1 MATLVRDLRHAL
13 RDLIANPGFTV
24 VVLLTLALG
33 IGANVAIFSVVNGV
47 LLRALPYEHAERL
60 VAIWEVDTRTTPV
73 EYKNPVSVGNFGD
86 WREQRDV
93 FEHVAAFS
101 WWSDTVFSGR
111 DGPESIRSGRVSAG
125 FFETL
130 GVQPSLGRVFLPEED
145 QPARRQ
151 VTILSHAFWQRR
163 LGGEPNVIGR
173 VVRLGDV
180 DYTVVGVLPAGSDL
194 LSSGVEAWTPMG
206 LPASD
211 FENRRS
217 HWMRVIARLKPGV
230 TIERAQAQM
239 TTVADGIRQ
248 AYPQWMTGYQV
259 RVQSLREDM
268 VGDARPALLVLL
280 GAVGFVL
287 LIATA
292 NVANLLLG
300 RTLRRR
306 RELAIRA
313 ALGAGRTRI
322 IRQLLTESLVL
333 SVLGGTLGAAL
344 AAGGTGA
351 LLALSP
357 ANLPRAREI
366 SVDPTTLLFALA
378 LSVATGV
385 LFGLAPALQVS
396 RVDPNSILREG
407 GRSATG
413 AGRHRNFLIVAE
425 LALALVLLAGAGL
438 MMRTMAQLAAV
449 RPGIDPRNV
458 LATTVNLPRSNYGK
472 ASQVSALV
480 ERLMEEAKQLPDVT
494 SVAAA
499 YVVPLGGTYSTYSFV
514 IEGQG
519 LPRDGEKLDFGLHPV
534 SAGYFETMRIPLVRG
549 RRFTERDAGDAPPA
563 VIVNEAM
570 ARRRW
575 HGQDPVGQR
584 IKFAKDPAAPAPWF
598 EVVGVVGDVKQNGV
612 DLDPPPAVYKPYGLD
627 ALPVQTGRMTVLV
640 RSASDPLRLAPEI
653 RNLVQRLDSQLL
665 VADVATMEEVVAKTR
680 ADRRFVMLLL
690 GLFAALALALASL
703 GIYGVVSYSVGQRTQ
718 EIGIRMALGARPGG
732 VLRLVIAQSMRPVWV
747 GIGLG
752 AACALALSQVMT
764 SLLFGVTASDPATF
778 VGVSIVLAAVALF
791 ACYLPARRAMAID
804 VTETLR
810 AE

>member
-1 MATLVRDLRHAL
+1 METMVRDLRHAL
-13 RDLIANPGFTV
+13 RDLVATPGFTIV
-24 VVLLTLALG
+24 VVLTLALG
-33 IGANVAIFSVVNGV
+33 IGANVAVFSVVNGV

-60 VAIWEVDTRTTPV
+60 VAIWEVDTRMTPV
-73 EYKNPVSVGNFGD
+73 EYRNPVSVGNFGD

-93 FEHVAAFS
+93 FEHMAAFT
-101 WWSDTVFSGR
+101 WWSDAIFSGR
-111 DGPESIRSGRVSAG
+111 DGRESIRSGRVSAD

-130 GVQPSLGRVFLPEED
+130 GVQPSIGRVFLPEED
-145 QPARRQ
+145 QPARRH
-151 VTILSHAFWQRR
+151 VTVLSHAFCQRR

-173 VVRLGDV
+173 AVRLDEV
-180 DYTVVGVLPAGSDL
+180 DYTVVGVLPAGCDL
-194 LSSGVEAWTPMG
+194 LSAGVEAWTPMG

-211 FENRRS
+211 FQNRKS
-217 HWMRVIARLKPGV
+217 HWMRVIARLKSGV

-239 TTVADGIRQ
+239 TAVADGVRR

-300 RTLRRR
+300 RTVRRR
-306 RELAIRA
+306 REVAIRA
-313 ALGAGRTRI
+313 ALGAGRGRI

-333 SVLGGTLGAAL
+333 SVVGGTLGAVL
-344 AAGGTGA
+344 AKGGTGV

-357 ANLPRAREI
+357 ANLPRSREI
-366 SVDPTTLLFALA
+366 SVDATTLLFALG
-378 LSVATGV
+378 LSVATGL

-396 RVDPNSILREG
+396 RVDLQSFLREG
-407 GRSATG
+407 GRG
-413 AGRHRNFLIVAE
+413 ASGTRRHRTPLVVAE

-438 MMRTMAQLAAV
+438 MMRTMAQLAAAP
-449 RPGIDPRNV
+449 PGIDPRNV
-458 LATTVNLPRSNYGK
+458 LATTVSVPMTHYGK
-472 ASQVSALV
+472 ASQVSALFD
-480 ERLMEEAKQLPDVT
+480 RLMEEARQLPDVT
-494 SVAAA
+494 SVGAA
-499 YVVPLGGTYSTYSFV
+499 YVVPLGGTYSTHSFV

-534 SAGYFETMRIPLVRG
+534 SASYFETMRIPLVRG
-549 RRFTERDAGDAPPA
+549 RRFTERDAGDAPPV

-575 HGQDPVGQR
+575 HDRDPVGQR
-584 IKFAKDPAAPAPWF
+584 IKFAKDPAAAEPWF

-612 DLDPPPAVYKPYGLD
+612 DLDPPPAVYKPYGLN
-627 ALPVQTGRMTVLV
+627 ALPSLIGRMTVLV
-640 RSASDPLRLAPEI
+640 RTASDPLRLAPEM
-653 RNLVQRLDSQLL
+653 RNLVRRLDSQLL
-665 VADVATMEEVVAKTR
+665 VANIATMEDIVAKTR
-680 ADRRFVMLLL
+680 AARRFVMVLLT
-690 GLFAALALALASL
+690 LFAALALGLAAV
-703 GIYGVVSYSVGQRTQ
+703 GIYGVVSYAVGQRTQ
-718 EIGIRMALGARPGG
+718 EIGIRMALGARPVS

-752 AACALALSQVMT
+752 AACALALSRVMT

-778 VGVSIVLAAVALF
+778 AGVSILLAGVALF
-791 ACYLPARRAMAID
+791 ACYLPARRAVAID